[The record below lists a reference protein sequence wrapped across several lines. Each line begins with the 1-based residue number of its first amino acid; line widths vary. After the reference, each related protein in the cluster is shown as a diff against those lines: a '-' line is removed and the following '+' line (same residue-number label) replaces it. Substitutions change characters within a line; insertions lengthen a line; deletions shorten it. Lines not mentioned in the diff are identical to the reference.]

1 MPTPAHTWGGDGYQE
16 NPLRPLRPVV
26 VGGVGRP
33 AAPAPVVRGDA
44 GREGRWSRVA
54 GTGFVDQGQ
63 WVHGPRRQVVRV
75 ATVSEDLMDQKKDLL
90 VEVTP
95 GDWEAV
101 IAAFAELRERVE
113 RLERKTSPRTMGM
126 TGDGCV

>member
-1 MPTPAHTWGGDGYQE
+1 
-16 NPLRPLRPVV
+16 
-26 VGGVGRP
+26 
-33 AAPAPVVRGDA
+33 
-44 GREGRWSRVA
+44 
-54 GTGFVDQGQ
+54 
-63 WVHGPRRQVVRV
+63 
-75 ATVSEDLMDQKKDLL
+75 MDQKKDLL